1 MTTAEATTLA
11 ARFEAAGLDWIVP
24 QWPVPP
30 AVRAFVTTRNGG
42 ASEGSCAS
50 LDAGGHPL
58 CGDAAYV
65 AAVLENRRRIETWLP
80 SAPHWLDQVHGTRVV
95 RVDGVHPAPSA
106 DAIRADAAVTR
117 ECRTVL
123 AIRAADCLPVLLS
136 DREGEVVGAAHAGWR
151 GLAAGVLENTVA
163 AMDCPPSGIVAWLGP
178 AIGRSAFEVGD
189 EVREAFTAVDRRAAT
204 AFLPVKSGK
213 WLADLETLA
222 RQRLARAGVDDV
234 HGGGMCTMSD
244 PLRWFS
250 YRRDRT
256 TGRMAALIWIE
267 AAADRS
273 GNTRPGT
280 P

>member
-65 AAVLENRRRIETWLP
+65 AAVLENRRRIQTWLP

-95 RVDGVHPAPSA
+95 RIDGVHPAPSA

-163 AMDCPPSGIVAWLGP
+163 AMDCPPSDIVAWLGP

-213 WLADLETLA
+213 WLADLATLA